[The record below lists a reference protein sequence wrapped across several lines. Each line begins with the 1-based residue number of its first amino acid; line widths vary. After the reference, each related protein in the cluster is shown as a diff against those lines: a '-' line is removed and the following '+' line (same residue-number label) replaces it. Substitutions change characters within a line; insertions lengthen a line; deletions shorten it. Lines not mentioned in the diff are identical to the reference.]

1 MMTAAHKTVFE
12 NLFKAKKFYEIPNAL
27 YRGWLGFKIAAVGSE
42 EEVFNNIL
50 AAKTVSEILWAKKR
64 RLEGPTGASKWDV
77 ASSENLA
84 LFKSREDEK
93 AEKEAKKKEAD
104 EKKKEREEER
114 EAKKKEKEE
123 QIEEKKRQ
131 REEKKTLATAKKEA
145 AAAKKADKAA
155 KKAAEE
161 AKKAEKEKENES
173 QLDDPIPGPSNARK
187 SLRQGLRK

>member
-1 MMTAAHKTVFE
+1 MSFPLPGVAWVQDCCCGQRGGGLQQHSGSQDCVWDPSGQEK
-12 NLFKAKKFYEIPNAL
+12 KAWGN
-27 YRGWLGFKIAAVGSE
+27 
-42 EEVFNNIL
+42 
-50 AAKTVSEILWAKKR
+50 
-64 RLEGPTGASKWDV
+64 EGPTGASKWDV

-123 QIEEKKRQ
+123 QIEQKKRQ

-161 AKKAEKEKENES
+161 AKKAGKEKENKS

-187 SLRQGLRK
+187 SLRQGQRKWELRNVKFYWLIKFIIK